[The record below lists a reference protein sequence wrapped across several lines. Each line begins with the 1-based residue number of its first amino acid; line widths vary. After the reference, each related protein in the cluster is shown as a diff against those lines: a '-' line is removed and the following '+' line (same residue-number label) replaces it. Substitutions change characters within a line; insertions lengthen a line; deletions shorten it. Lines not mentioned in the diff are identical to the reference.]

1 MSRIAGSVF
10 ILVFVMI
17 AAVAFV
23 GFAAYLQ
30 GHSSAAN
37 VTISSVQDSYMNS
50 ASDVNKSVNQTVLYG
65 VTTTKMGAGVPLF
78 LAIIVMA
85 GGLYLFLLAGKK

>member
-37 VTISSVQDSYMNS
+37 VTISNVQDSYMNS
-50 ASDVNKSVNQTVLYG
+50 ASDVNKSINQTILYG
-65 VTTTKMGAGVPLF
+65 TTTTSMGSAIPLF
-78 LAIIVMA
+78 LAIIVLG

>member
-37 VTISSVQDSYMNS
+37 VTISTVQESYMNAS
-50 ASDVNKSVNQTVLYG
+50 SDVNQSVNQTVLYG
-65 VTTTKMGAGVPLF
+65 TTTTKMGAGVPLF

>member
-1 MSRIAGSVF
+1 MANISGSVF

-37 VTISSVQDSYMNS
+37 VSISTVQGSYMDAS
-50 ASDVNKSVNQTVLYG
+50 SDVNKSINQTVLYG

-78 LAIIVMA
+78 LAIIVM
-85 GGLYLFLLAGKK
+85 GGALYLFILAGKK

>member
-37 VTISSVQDSYMNS
+37 VSISTVQDSYMN
-50 ASDVNKSVNQTVLYG
+50 ATSDVNQSINQTVQYG
-65 VTTTKMGAGVPLF
+65 VATTKAGSVAPLF
-78 LAIIVMA
+78 FAIIVL
-85 GGLYLFLLAGKK
+85 GGALYLFLLVVKR

>member
-1 MSRIAGSVF
+1 MSNIAGSVF

-37 VTISSVQDSYMNS
+37 VTISTVQESYMN
-50 ASDVNKSVNQTVLYG
+50 ASSGVNQSINQTIQYG
-65 VTTTKMGAGVPLF
+65 VATTKAGSAIPLF
-78 LAIIVMA
+78 FAIIVL
-85 GGLYLFLLAGKK
+85 GGVLYLFMLVVKK

>member
-17 AAVAFV
+17 AAVMFV

-30 GHSSAAN
+30 GHASAAN
-37 VTISSVQDSYMNS
+37 VTISTVQDSYMNIS
-50 ASDVNKSVNQTVLYG
+50 SDVNKSVNQTIQYG
-65 VTTTKMGAGVPLF
+65 VATTKAGSASPLF
-78 LAIIVMA
+78 LAIIVLG
-85 GGLYLFLLAGKK
+85 GGLYLLVLAGKK

>member
-30 GHSSAAN
+30 GHSSASV
-37 VTISSVQDSYMNS
+37 VTISSVQDSYMNVS
-50 ASDVNKSVNQTVLYG
+50 SDVNKSVNQTVLYG
-65 VTTTKMGAGVPLF
+65 MTTTKMGAGVPLF

-85 GGLYLFLLAGKK
+85 GGIYLFILAGKK

>member
-1 MSRIAGSVF
+1 MANISGGVF
-10 ILVFVMI
+10 VLVFVMI

-37 VTISSVQDSYMNS
+37 VTISTVQGSYMDA
-50 ASDVNKSVNQTVLYG
+50 ASDVNQSINQTIQYG
-65 VTTTKMGAGVPLF
+65 VTTTKMGAAIPLF
-78 LAIIVMA
+78 LAIIVL
-85 GGLYLFLLAGKK
+85 GGALYLFMLAGKK